1 MQRYFQIS
9 CHALVVSAFFSLAL
23 TGRLDPPAIVVFII
37 AVAVS
42 CYMTIQ
48 GMPAPLSARGALLL
62 SFGYIFFFLLDTWM
76 VSGSFIFASIH
87 LVLFL
92 QLVKLFQEKTDK
104 DYFYLI
110 VLSFLQI
117 LAASSLTIDMTFV
130 ATLFFFVVALVATL
144 MSFDMYRSERKNRAQ
159 AQQVVM
165 PLSGMSLWA
174 TLWII
179 FTGIVLFLMIPRVGT
194 GYFTQVAAQSLLV
207 SGFGDSVEL
216 GEIGQVKLGTAVVMH
231 VRQISGPPFAAL
243 KWRGIV
249 LNHFDGRS
257 WLRTNRKRFP
267 LRLPHNG
274 EYSIQP
280 VVQVSNAARYEILL
294 EPLATNALFGPHQV
308 RAVSGRIHDI
318 EYDNDDSVYLR
329 FPPAQR
335 FQYQV
340 LSEIPDRRI
349 FVDSSTEDPIPDGIK
364 SRYLQ
369 LPGDMDPRITQLATE
384 ITNKGKST
392 FERASLIE
400 AYLKRNYRYTL
411 NLTWAPGR
419 QPLSTFLFDAKN
431 GHCEYFASSMA
442 ILLRAVGIP
451 TRLVNGFLMGEYNPV
466 ASDYVIRQSSAHSW
480 VEVYVPGRGWIE
492 FDPTPPDPNRRDPSL
507 AGQIWNYVDA
517 MEVFWNSYVIVYDS
531 GAQRQ
536 LFRSAQ
542 DRVQSLQLGFREVAD
557 EWIPRA
563 QRLSDRLSDAIPD
576 VLGTVPF
583 WIILAA
589 VLIGAASHRYRRR
602 LSTQLQIWRIRRGRC
617 AATEGAVEHLFYR
630 AARIAERTAPKRQN
644 AQTWREWIFGLPD
657 PQRRSILARAL
668 VVFEKSK
675 YGRLPVSAA
684 DFALLEEAVR
694 NLKVRPAYSPLRD
707 GGNILE

>member
-1 MQRYFQIS
+1 M
-9 CHALVVSAFFSLAL
+9 VVSAFFALAL
-23 TGRLDPPAIVVFII
+23 TGRLDPAAIVVFII

-48 GMPAPLSARGALLL
+48 DLPAPLSAGGALLL

-194 GYFTQVAAQSLLV
+194 GYFTQAAAQSLLV

-216 GEIGQVKLGTAVVMH
+216 GEIGQVKLSTAVVMH

-243 KWRGIV
+243 KWRGIA

-257 WLRTNRKRFP
+257 WLRTNRKRVP
-267 LRLPHNG
+267 LRLPHEG

-280 VVQVSNAARYEILL
+280 VVQAANAARYEILL

-308 RAVSGRIHDI
+308 RALSGRINDV
-318 EYDNDDSVYLR
+318 EYDNEDSIYLR

-335 FQYQV
+335 IQYQV

-349 FVDSSTEDPIPDGIK
+349 FAESSTEDPFPDGIK

-369 LPGDMDPRITQLATE
+369 LPRDMDSRIAQLATE
-384 ITNKGKST
+384 ITNKGKTT
-392 FERASLIE
+392 FERASLVE
-400 AYLKRNYRYTL
+400 GYLKRNYKYTP
-411 NLTWAPGR
+411 NLTWAP
-419 QPLSTFLFDAKN
+419 
-431 GHCEYFASSMA
+431 
-442 ILLRAVGIP
+442 
-451 TRLVNGFLMGEYNPV
+451 
-466 ASDYVIRQSSAHSW
+466 
-480 VEVYVPGRGWIE
+480 
-492 FDPTPPDPNRRDPSL
+492 
-507 AGQIWNYVDA
+507 
-517 MEVFWNSYVIVYDS
+517 
-531 GAQRQ
+531 
-536 LFRSAQ
+536 
-542 DRVQSLQLGFREVAD
+542 
-557 EWIPRA
+557 
-563 QRLSDRLSDAIPD
+563 
-576 VLGTVPF
+576 
-583 WIILAA
+583 
-589 VLIGAASHRYRRR
+589 
-602 LSTQLQIWRIRRGRC
+602 
-617 AATEGAVEHLFYR
+617 
-630 AARIAERTAPKRQN
+630 
-644 AQTWREWIFGLPD
+644 
-657 PQRRSILARAL
+657 
-668 VVFEKSK
+668 
-675 YGRLPVSAA
+675 
-684 DFALLEEAVR
+684 
-694 NLKVRPAYSPLRD
+694 
-707 GGNILE
+707 

>member
-1 MQRYFQIS
+1 M
-9 CHALVVSAFFSLAL
+9 SAFFALAL
-23 TGRLDPPAIVVFII
+23 TGRLDPPAIVVFTI

-42 CYMTIQ
+42 CYLTIQ
-48 GMPAPLSARGALLL
+48 GMPAPLSAGGALLL
-62 SFGYIFFFLLDTWM
+62 SFGYIFFFLLDAWM

-130 ATLFFFVVALVATL
+130 ATLFLFVVALVATL

-159 AQQVVM
+159 AQQVAM

-194 GYFTQVAAQSLLV
+194 GYFTQAAAQSLLA

-216 GEIGQVKLGTAVVMH
+216 GDIGQVKLSTAVVMH
-231 VRQISGPPFAAL
+231 VRQLSGPPFVAL
-243 KWRGIV
+243 KWRGV
-249 LNHFDGRS
+249 ALNHFDGRN
-257 WLRTNRKRFP
+257 WLRTGRKRFP
-267 LRLPHNG
+267 LRLPHDG
-274 EYSIQP
+274 EYSIEP
-280 VVQVSNAARYEILL
+280 VVNAGNAARYQILL

-308 RAVSGRIHDI
+308 RALSGGIRDA
-318 EYDNDDSVYLR
+318 EYDNDDSIYLR
-329 FPPAQR
+329 FTLSR
-335 FQYQV
+335 RIQYQV
-340 LSEIPDRRI
+340 LSEIPDRRM
-349 FVDSSTEDPIPDGIK
+349 FVDSPTEGPIPDSIR
-364 SRYLQ
+364 SRYVQ
-369 LPGDMDPRITQLATE
+369 LPGDLDPRITQLATE
-384 ITNKGKST
+384 ITKTGKST
-392 FERASLIE
+392 FERASLVE
-400 AYLKRNYRYTL
+400 GYLKRNYRYTL

-419 QPLSTFLFDAKN
+419 QPLSTFLFDAKR

-442 ILLRAVGIP
+442 ILLRTVGIP

-466 ASDYVIRQSSAHSW
+466 ASDYIIRQSNAHSW
-480 VEVYVPGRGWIE
+480 VEVYIPGHGWIE
-492 FDPTPPDPNRRDPSL
+492 FDPTPPDPDRRDPGL

-517 MEVFWNSYVIVYDS
+517 MEVFWNSYIIVYDS

-542 DRVQSLQLGFREVAD
+542 DGVQTLQLGFRQAAD

-576 VLGTVPF
+576 VMGTHVF
-583 WIILAA
+583 QII
-589 VLIGAASHRYRRR
+589 LIGAVIGGVLYRYRRT
-602 LSTQLQIWRIRRGRC
+602 LATQLQIWRIRRGRC
-617 AATEGAVEHLFYR
+617 TATEDAVEYLFYR
-630 AARIAERTAPKRQN
+630 AARIVERAAPKRQN

-657 PQRRSILARAL
+657 PHRRSILARAL

-684 DFALLEEAVR
+684 DFALLEEAIR
-694 NLKVRPAYSPLRD
+694 NLKLRP
-707 GGNILE
+707 E